1 MKKLYYILTGL
12 IIIITFI
19 LIYTFNNENKNNESQ
34 NIQSENKTTQNNKTR
49 LKPRDVGETR
59 KGIFLQIRR

>member
-1 MKKLYYILTGL
+1 MPN
-12 IIIITFI
+12 
-19 LIYTFNNENKNNESQ
+19 NNENKNNESQ

-59 KGIFLQIRR
+59 KGIFLQIRTKEDFD

>member
-1 MKKLYYILTGL
+1 MP
-12 IIIITFI
+12 
-19 LIYTFNNENKNNESQ
+19 NNENKNNKVQ

-59 KGIFLQIRR
+59 KGIFLQIHTKEDFD